1 MRQFLFLFVCVFVV
15 AGSAQ
20 EESKNFFE
28 KSLIFK
34 YFRLSLNANSF
45 NSLKLIAG
53 PDQITFTP
61 YNSLSA
67 AIEFY
72 NKNSAGVIYGFGG
85 SYYPPAKIKGVNEDF
100 GKIGSVTAYCY
111 FDYPIPINKTLN
123 PFISVRLGYGFLS
136 TSGYLDKKAPGIY
149 HAFGVSLPISNKLW
163 LRLLFSNQ
171 YGEVKIGSDEYYI
184 NFSSLN
190 LGFVL

>member
-1 MRQFLFLFVCVFVV
+1 MKQFLFLFVCVFVV

-20 EESKNFFE
+20 KENKTFFE

-34 YFRLSLNANSF
+34 YFRLGLNANFF
-45 NSLKLIAG
+45 NSLKLISG

-67 AIEFY
+67 TIEFY
-72 NKNSAGVIYGFGG
+72 NKNSAEVIYGFGG
-85 SYYPPAKIKGVNEDF
+85 SYHPPAKIKGVNEDL
-100 GKIGSVTAYCY
+100 GTIGNVTAYSY
-111 FDYPIPINKTLN
+111 LDYPISIGQTLN
-123 PFISVRLGYGFLS
+123 PFISVRLGYGFIS

-149 HAFGVSLPISNKLW
+149 HAFGFSLPISNKLW
-163 LRLLFSNQ
+163 LHILFSNQ
-171 YGEVKIGSDEYYI
+171 YGEVRIGSDEYYI

-190 LGFVL
+190 FGLLL